1 MSKLFLIYILSTFWF
16 ISSCSV
22 SKNDKKDY
30 LNKITLYETMREEYY
45 TGKINSSN
53 EDFYL
58 RKQIELLHDISEL
71 KTIEK
76 WSVSDTLKNDI
87 IESLRADTTSFHNGK
102 NKNNW
107 TEFDYRWYEIFKKA
121 GELDSKNRSE
131 KINQLIRD
139 ETKKIQL
146 KSE

>member
-1 MSKLFLIYILSTFWF
+1 
-16 ISSCSV
+16 
-22 SKNDKKDY
+22 
-30 LNKITLYETMREEYY
+30 MREEYY

-76 WSVSDTLKNDI
+76 WSVSYTLKNDI

-107 TEFDYRWYEIFKKA
+107 NEI
-121 GELDSKNRSE
+121 D
-131 KINQLIRD
+131 
-139 ETKKIQL
+139 
-146 KSE
+146 